1 MRRVAAFVLVF
12 AVSTGASAQLVRLE
26 HPDQN
31 SMALA
36 HDAIQDGLL
45 WLVYSDGSQVE
56 TWGGWK
62 VGERT
67 VTFRG
72 AGGTLLSARLSDVNL
87 EATQQFNQ
95 DVRAGLYV
103 DHRVKQLENM
113 QVRAL
118 NPEELRALYGELR
131 AEGVALQEK
140 VYRLRDQA
148 ACGRYRGSAAALC
161 GMSQAMGRPS
171 ASAAF
176 DKLVAEKR
184 WEKTGH

>member
-1 MRRVAAFVLVF
+1 
-12 AVSTGASAQLVRLE
+12 
-26 HPDQN
+26 
-31 SMALA
+31 MALA

-67 VTFRG
+67 ITFKG

-87 EATQQFNQ
+87 EVTQQFNQ
-95 DVRAGLYV
+95 DVRSGLYV
-103 DHRVKQLENM
+103 DYRIKQLENM
-113 QVRAL
+113 QVRPL
-118 NPEELRALYGELR
+118 NKDELRVLYGELR
-131 AEGVALQEK
+131 AEGVAIQEK
-140 VYRLRDQA
+140 VYKLKDQM
-148 ACGRYRGSAAALC
+148 ACAGFRGSAAALC

-176 DKLVAEKR
+176 DKLVAQER
-184 WEKTGH
+184 WERTGQ